1 MLFECFTIIWI
12 LTIVNILTT
21 LLIVKFVKKIL
32 FTKIKCLYL

>member
-1 MLFECFTIIWI
+1 MVFECFTIISI

-21 LLIVKFVKKIL
+21 LLIVNFVIKIL